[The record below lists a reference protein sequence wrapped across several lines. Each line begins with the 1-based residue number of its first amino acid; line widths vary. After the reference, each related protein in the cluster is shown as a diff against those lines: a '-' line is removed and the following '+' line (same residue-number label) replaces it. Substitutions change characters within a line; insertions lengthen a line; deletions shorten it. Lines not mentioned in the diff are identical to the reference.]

1 MISAANRL
9 SRLLALVPYLVAR
22 PGAPLEDVAAEFGIS
37 TDHLVDDLQL
47 LFVCGLPG
55 HLPDDLIDASFEGGV
70 VHVSNADT
78 IARPLRLDVDEAVT
92 LLTGLRMLAELP
104 GATDHEALDGALA
117 KLERAAGDAA
127 SATDR
132 IAVSVEAESP
142 VIATA
147 RAALE
152 RGRALSLDYYVPG
165 RDELTSRVVDPMR
178 LLAVEGRAYLEAWC
192 RRVDAVRLFRA
203 DRIERIEELDE
214 PSAPPPTARPRDLTS
229 GLFQP
234 SADDVV
240 VTLDLTR
247 AARWVAEYYPCEQ
260 VEDLPGGG
268 LRVRLRTPDPR
279 WVVRL
284 ALRLGELGR
293 VVDPPSVAAEVR
305 EQARAALAAYEPS

>member
-127 SATDR
+127 GAIER
-132 IAVSVEAESP
+132 ITVSVEAESA
-142 VIATA
+142 VIAAA
-147 RAALE
+147 RGALE

-192 RRVDAVRLFRA
+192 RRVEAVRLFRA
-203 DRIERIEELDE
+203 DRIERIEELAE
-214 PSAPPPTARPRDLTS
+214 PSAPPPTARPRDLTA

-240 VTLDLTR
+240 VTLDLTP

-260 VEDLPGGG
+260 IEDLPDGG

-284 ALRLGELGR
+284 ALRLGGQGQ
-293 VVDPPSVAAEVR
+293 VVDPPDVLASVR
-305 EQARAALAAYEPS
+305 EQARRALAAYEQS